1 MVDTAE
7 TAEMMKRLGT
17 GFDATIGLEYTELSP
32 DRVRAQWTVKPTL
45 HQPAGIQHGGV
56 YCSVVES
63 LASVGG
69 TVWLGERGHVVG
81 SQQQHRLPAR
91 NGRALSPL
99 KPPRFIADAP
109 SNSGKFASPTRTTD
123 SFPRDRFASRTS
135 PRWRRSET
143 DHAAVDRMT
152 EGGCGVELHSR
163 PPPVT
168 QVLISRRPS
177 AACRQPSW
185 LRHSKRCRTPSLPC
199 SSSPIRPIAFR
210 AKTCCSVDAI

>member
-69 TVWLGERGHVVG
+69 TVWLGERGHVFGVNNNTDFLRATREG
-81 SQQQHRLPAR
+81 TLTAEATPIHRGRTQQLWEVRITDENDRLVSKGQVRLA
-91 NGRALSPL
+91 N
-99 KPPRFIADAP
+99 I
-109 SNSGKFASPTRTTD
+109 
-123 SFPRDRFASRTS
+123 
-135 PRWRRSET
+135 
-143 DHAAVDRMT
+143 T
-152 EGGCGVELHSR
+152 EV
-163 PPPVT
+163 
-168 QVLISRRPS
+168 
-177 AACRQPSW
+177 
-185 LRHSKRCRTPSLPC
+185 
-199 SSSPIRPIAFR
+199 
-210 AKTCCSVDAI
+210 AKIGN